1 MKFVLRWLTN
11 GIAFY
16 LAVYLVDSV
25 AKGRFRI
32 EAVWVAIVLAAVLA
46 LPNSFVRPFRATR
59 RHLLS
64 ATLEVL
70 TPIALNTLLLY
81 VFIWAQAPL
90 EATNPLWVI
99 LVAAFLTLLAGV
111 LNWLIGFRKKQPPR
125 IVTRVSAL
133 ARRVTDKTKSS

>member
-1 MKFVLRWLTN
+1 MKFILRWLTN

-32 EAVWVAIVLAAVLA
+32 GAVWVAIVLAAVLA

-64 ATLEVL
+64 AALEVL

-90 EATNPLWVI
+90 TATNPLWVI
-99 LVAAFLTLLAGV
+99 LVAAFLALLAGV

-125 IVTRVSAL
+125 IVTHVSAL
-133 ARRVTDKTKSS
+133 ARRVTDKAKSS